1 MLGRLRMVVVVVVE
15 VVELR
20 VDELDV
26 AEGENDVVGVSGRA

>member
-1 MLGRLRMVVVVVVE
+1 MLGRLRMVVV

>member
-1 MLGRLRMVVVVVVE
+1 MLRRLRMVVVVVVE

-26 AEGENDVVGVSGRA
+26 AERENDVVGVSGRA